1 MKLYQ
6 VISNWSTGDW
16 HYI

>member
-6 VISNWSTGDW
+6 SWKKTKTKEEL
-16 HYI
+16 

>member
-6 VISNWSTGDW
+6 VV
-16 HYI
+16 

>member
-6 VISNWSTGDW
+6 SWR
-16 HYI
+16 

>member
-6 VISNWSTGDW
+6 K
-16 HYI
+16 